1 LPSQQRQTTWE
12 DLEQAQRI
20 IDLKPIQRRILS
32 LLGTGH
38 SQSDTAKLIKKSAGY
53 VCQETK
59 RLETLGL
66 IKKQQPKLQSERI
79 GKRQRTYFYELSEE
93 GQALAQ
99 GEVPQLTSCRV
110 HHIGVKYRIT
120 RQSDKPSED
129 KRTGFSKDWKLKG
142 WTKRAYWYPG
152 RAGLPSVTLYLNVK
166 QIEIWV
172 DKGQHITAAS
182 IQDAERLGDEAI
194 AKAREQF
201 IQSQQSFGVY
211 FTTDSGKMI
220 GDRHYGFS
228 HLDGTKAAQQGVTL
242 DHWWEDKSVK
252 EVEPHLIELETKK
265 REYATPLD
273 RTIQLSKDLE
283 GLPDLIKQTINPLSQ
298 DIAQVQAM
306 IQGGTTLQSQY
317 NQMLHLLTATLAE
330 MAEMR
335 NEMRGLKGVRE

>member
-1 LPSQQRQTTWE
+1 M
-12 DLEQAQRI
+12 
-20 IDLKPIQRRILS
+20 
-32 LLGTGH
+32 
-38 SQSDTAKLIKKSAGY
+38 
-53 VCQETK
+53 CQETK
-59 RLETLGL
+59 KLETLGL
-66 IKKQQPKLQSERI
+66 IKKQLPKLQSEK
-79 GKRQRTYFYELSEE
+79 GKRQRTYFYELSGE
-93 GQALAQ
+93 GKALAQ

-129 KRTGFSKDWKLKG
+129 KRTGFNRRWEPKG
-142 WTKRAYWYPG
+142 WIKRAYWYPG

-166 QIEIWV
+166 QVEIWV

-201 IQSQQSFGVY
+201 IAAQQGFGVY
-211 FTTDSGKMI
+211 FATDSGKMI

-265 REYATPLD
+265 KDFATELD

-283 GLPDLIKQTINPLSQ
+283 GLPDLIKQTISPLTQ
-298 DIAQVQAM
+298 DIQQIKAIAQGSITKSQEESALM
-306 IQGGTTLQSQY
+306 RYISTL
-317 NQMLHLLTATLAE
+317 
-330 MAEMR
+330 MAEVAELR
-335 NEMRGLKGVRE
+335 KEVKELRESKHNA